1 MLYHVLHFFTELRL
15 FLQFL
20 QLALLEVKTLNLR
33 RDSTLYVCFQ
43 NKGLG
48 DICVCRHVNP
58 STIEKFP
65 VNPSFET
72 RPSYEQKTTIV
83 FCPLVSVLFKK
94 IFFFFFP
101 KHFTLRTPSQAA
113 PSLVDVLPVF
123 AALGICNSVWST
135 WHAASAYAN
144 LNLNNKL
151 EISCSNEF
159 RGAFKFL
166 CSQEP
171 NSVLSF
177 RLAIEDRWH

>member
-94 IFFFFFP
+94 IFFFFSP
-101 KHFTLRTPSQAA
+101 NILR
-113 PSLVDVLPVF
+113 
-123 AALGICNSVWST
+123 
-135 WHAASAYAN
+135 
-144 LNLNNKL
+144 
-151 EISCSNEF
+151 
-159 RGAFKFL
+159 
-166 CSQEP
+166 
-171 NSVLSF
+171 
-177 RLAIEDRWH
+177 